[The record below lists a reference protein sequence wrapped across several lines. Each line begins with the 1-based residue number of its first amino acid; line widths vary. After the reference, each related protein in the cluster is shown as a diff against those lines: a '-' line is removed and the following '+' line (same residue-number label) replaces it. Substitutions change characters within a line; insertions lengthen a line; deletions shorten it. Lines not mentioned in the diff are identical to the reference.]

1 MMFCNESTWTEVE
14 IVIASVSD
22 TRQTQNTTW
31 QWQTWQ
37 DLPYLTCNL
46 LSHWQHGFF
55 TRSFY
60 PRSPQ
65 ELTPILKAEAQ
76 VYRVKQVH
84 GNCVLTPREILED
97 DFPPADALL
106 TEQTN
111 QAIWVASAD
120 CTPLLIG
127 DVKTGR
133 VSAIHAGWRGT
144 AQRIV
149 PEAISRFLN
158 MGSQLEDLRIAMGPA
173 INGTVYQVTKT
184 VAAEIGA
191 SIITGTPEEILI
203 ALEKMPNSPLL
214 SDSHP
219 GRVRID
225 VRQVNFRQ
233 LLELGIQS
241 EQIAI
246 APYCTYQQPD
256 YFFSFRRTK
265 EKKVQWSG
273 IVS

>member
-1 MMFCNESTWTEVE
+1 M
-14 IVIASVSD
+14 IASVND
-22 TRQTQNTTW
+22 TRQTQSTTW

-46 LSHWQHGFF
+46 LICWQHGFF

-65 ELTPILKAEAQ
+65 ELTPIFAPEAQ

-84 GNCVLTPREILED
+84 GNRVLTPSEILED
-97 DFPPADALL
+97 DFPPADALM
-106 TEQTN
+106 TEQTL

-158 MGSQLEDLRIAMGPA
+158 MGSQLENLRIAMGPA

-184 VAAEIGA
+184 VASEIGT
-191 SIITGTPEEILI
+191 SIIAGTPERILT
-203 ALEKMPNSPLL
+203 ALEEMPNSPLL

-225 VRQVNFRQ
+225 VRQVNFIQ
-233 LLELGIQS
+233 LLNLGIQS

-265 EKKVQWSG
+265 DKKVQWSG